1 MKRKSDNEY
10 TKFRFKGRLICPM
23 EHSQFAKDN
32 TEMMSKIVEPKDEDL
47 MYNESIIIG
56 NVTEKKP

>member
-1 MKRKSDNEY
+1 
-10 TKFRFKGRLICPM
+10 M

-56 NVTEKKP
+56 SVTEKKP